1 MRRKGRCAVLP
12 RLVLDASA
20 LLHCAAQA
28 SAWKERIASTQVQSL
43 QLPVREKGAAS
54 CGACTTCKPIRNWS
68 N

>member
-1 MRRKGRCAVLP
+1 VRRKGRCAVLP

-43 QLPVREKGAAS
+43 KLPVRGEG
-54 CGACTTCKPIRNWS
+54 GGVLRGVYYV
-68 N
+68 